1 MIVNYNASNDLIF
14 AHCMG
19 IVQKANML
27 ASFSIIDVLLKTVDF
42 SRIRTQVIGVEGN
55 HADHLTTTTA
65 LDMQHCY
72 NLKLKFLNMGRTRHL
87 FAYFRPFLN
96 KGQ

>member
-19 IVQKANML
+19 IVQKANIL

-55 HADHLTTTTA
+55 HADHLTTTTTINQSYLA
-65 LDMQHCY
+65 
-72 NLKLKFLNMGRTRHL
+72 
-87 FAYFRPFLN
+87 
-96 KGQ
+96 